1 MSGFTERAFLAN
13 ERKMIED
20 AEIIVRED
28 FEPVVKAEVTAEMLT
43 DNEGER
49 QHSERLSS
57 TGPQSGRSGR
67 DTQSQQ
73 KTRAGVDLGQQR
85 KSCDVK
91 RRKTPTSEDRESI
104 SSISSFSSSFV
115 IDRIFHWRKS
125 SSKPCK
131 DSISISG
138 LDQLTDNTTDEA
150 ATATALDN
158 DKQIDCLAARSLS
171 VYNSVSLDCSQTAGL
186 KLPLK
191 PLKFHIKQLES
202 ILSGSLSPPHQ
213 GEQMEVQLKLD
224 SLRVMQSLEMMNKSK
239 EFQSQIIYDFPRYL
253 YG

>member
-1 MSGFTERAFLAN
+1 MRSAGSYRRKARIPVSGFTERAFLAN

-20 AEIIVRED
+20 AEIIVKED
-28 FEPVVKAEVTAEMLT
+28 FESVVKAEVVASILT
-43 DNEGER
+43 DNEKER
-49 QHSERLSS
+49 PPSERLSYNAS
-57 TGPQSGRSGR
+57 QSG
-67 DTQSQQ
+67 Q
-73 KTRAGVDLGQQR
+73 KTSGGVGQQR

-91 RRKTPTSEDRESI
+91 RRQTPTSEERESI

-125 SSKPCK
+125 SSKACK

-138 LDQLTDNTTDEA
+138 LEELTDTTDE
-150 ATATALDN
+150 TASAVDN
-158 DKQIDCLAARSLS
+158 DKQIDSLAARSLS
-171 VYNSVSLDCSQTAGL
+171 VYNSVSADCSSTAEK

-213 GEQMEVQLKLD
+213 GDQMEVQLKLD

-239 EFQSQIIYDFPRYL
+239 EYQSQIIYDFPRYL
-253 YG
+253 Y